1 MNIILYKLANNYT
14 NSFLPGYLY
23 IIRKVSM
30 SRGNGGDILDQARS
44 VNFFLYF
51 EIFYKYVKEY
61 NKNRD
66 FLFYEMKNLNHFLV
80 NIKECYSKYLLK
92 EINLIEGL
100 IEDTLI
106 SQEFKDYLMDLLL
119 SLKK

>member
-1 MNIILYKLANNYT
+1 
-14 NSFLPGYLY
+14 
-23 IIRKVSM
+23 M
-30 SRGNGGDILDQARS
+30 SRGNCGSILAKTRAI
-44 VNFFLYF
+44 NYLLYF